1 MKDMVMSGVIFIHD
15 VNEKCIFIVF
25 SELFIFLERVL
36 LLKEYC
42 MQIINEYREHFAE
55 FILKS

>member
-1 MKDMVMSGVIFIHD
+1 MVMSGVIFIHD

-55 FILKS
+55 FILKN